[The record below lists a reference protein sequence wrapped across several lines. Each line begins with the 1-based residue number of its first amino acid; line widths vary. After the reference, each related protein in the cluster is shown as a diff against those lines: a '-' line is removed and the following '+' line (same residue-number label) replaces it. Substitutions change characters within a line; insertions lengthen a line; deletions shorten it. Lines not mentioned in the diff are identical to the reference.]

1 MRAPRNSGATE
12 RPLPGPSP
20 HPAPWSPRRLS
31 GKEVRGG
38 SPDVRGSP
46 AAAGARADVPV
57 GAQRLQEAPGPPFP
71 SELLPRKEGGPPN
84 RSSLRKSR
92 EQTVLCSDRRSPN
105 VPQRHDLR
113 PPPQKPPASPRQ
125 SGSRHLQL
133 QEGDLRVS
141 GVAAGYPDYK
151 RDNAT
156 APK

>member
-1 MRAPRNSGATE
+1 MDNWGHSDFPFPETEDGEPCVFPFVFNGKSYEECVVESRARLWCATTANYDRDHE
-12 RPLPGPSP
+12 
-20 HPAPWSPRRLS
+20 W
-31 GKEVRGG
+31 
-38 SPDVRGSP
+38 
-46 AAAGARADVPV
+46 
-57 GAQRLQEAPGPPFP
+57 AQRLQEAPGPPFP

-84 RSSLRKSR
+84 RSCLRKSR